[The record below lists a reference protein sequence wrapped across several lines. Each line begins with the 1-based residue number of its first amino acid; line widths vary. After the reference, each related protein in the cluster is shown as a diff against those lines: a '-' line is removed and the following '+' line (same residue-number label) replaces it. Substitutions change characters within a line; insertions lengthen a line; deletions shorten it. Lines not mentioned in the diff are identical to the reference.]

1 MTATDIA
8 VERGFSSFAEHL
20 NMLLDEAYV
29 DEESCDPDE
38 EKKTEDDSDNII
50 SLAGDE
56 ETAAEL
62 AATEWSEQEVE
73 TVERKD
79 EERQGRVR
87 SGSTE
92 YFKLTNKSHPINF
105 LSVIYFFMHTS
116 R

>member
-50 SLAGDE
+50 SLADDNFE
-56 ETAAEL
+56 ATAAEI
-62 AATEWSEQEVE
+62 AATEWSEREVE
-73 TVERKD
+73 TTVEVESKD

-92 YFKLTNKSHPINF
+92 HKS
-105 LSVIYFFMHTS
+105 SHTS
-116 R
+116 LLIP